1 MAAEEP
7 TPPLRPMTG
16 GAVMGTASRFTVA
29 ITGAATTIFV
39 ARLLGPEG
47 TGGFAIALTLVLLLT
62 VACSLGIEHG
72 IAYYV
77 ASGRWAPR
85 DAMRVAL
92 RVALLSGAAG
102 AAMCVAARL
111 AMPSAFG
118 GLAVGSTV
126 VAALALPF
134 ALTWFYVSFVGLAI
148 DRYEAY
154 VLPPALQSGSAM
166 VLVIGLALIAD
177 LPGAVVGM
185 TIAHVLVAIASV
197 VWARRRLPAR
207 GTQPQEPRQLRRA
220 LSFGAKG
227 YGANALAMLSTRV
240 DLLVLSAAASAAA
253 VGHYAIAI
261 AVTAV
266 LWLVP
271 SALSDV
277 LFPRIAALSASGD
290 DEHRAFVE
298 DKSLR
303 HTVLL
308 VLLALPV
315 MVGPLL
321 LLVVPIYGPAFEPA
335 IELALILLP
344 GIALTG
350 VAGVLSSTIVGRGR
364 PEYSLYTALIVTPL
378 TLTAY
383 ALLIP
388 ALDARGAALAKSLS
402 YTLTFAL
409 SVYFYRRVTG
419 AGAIAQFVPT
429 RVELRELRSV
439 APQIRQWLIGMW
451 RRARP
456 DRA

>member
-1 MAAEEP
+1 
-7 TPPLRPMTG
+7 MTG
-16 GAVMGTASRFTVA
+16 GAVMAAASRFTVA
-29 ITGAATTIFV
+29 ATGAATTIFV
-39 ARLLGPEG
+39 ARMLGPEG

-72 IAYYV
+72 VAYYV

-85 DAMRVAL
+85 DALRVTL
-92 RVALLSGAAG
+92 RVALVAG
-102 AAMCVAARL
+102 AIGAGLCVLARL
-111 AMPSAFG
+111 ALPSAFG
-118 GLAVGSTV
+118 GLSVASTA

-154 VLPPALQSGSAM
+154 VLPPALQSALAM
-166 VLVIGLALIAD
+166 VLVVALVLVAD

-185 TIAHVLVAIASV
+185 TIAHVLVALAAV
-197 VWARRRLPAR
+197 LWAYRRLPAR
-207 GTQPQEPRQLRRA
+207 DTSKPSEPDQLRRA
-220 LSFGAKG
+220 LSFGARG
-227 YGANALAMLSTRV
+227 YGANALMLLSTRV
-240 DLLVLSAAASAAA
+240 DLLVLSAVASTAV
-253 VGHYAIAI
+253 VGHYAVAI

-277 LFPRIAALSASGD
+277 LFPRIAALSASG
-290 DEHRAFVE
+290 EREFRAFVE

-315 MVGPLL
+315 LIGPLL
-321 LLVVPIYGPAFEPA
+321 LLVVPIYGPAFLPA
-335 IELALILLP
+335 VELALILLP
-344 GIALTG
+344 GVALMG
-350 VAGVLSSTIVGRGR
+350 VTGVLSATIVGRGR

-378 TLTAY
+378 TLVAY

-388 ALDARGAALAKSLS
+388 ALDASGAALAKSLS
-402 YTLTFAL
+402 YGLSFAL

-419 AGAIAQFVPT
+419 SGAIAQFVPT
-429 RVELRELRSV
+429 RAELRELSAV
-439 APQIRQWLIGMW
+439 APQIREWLIVIW
-451 RRARP
+451 RR
-456 DRA
+456 RAA

>member
-1 MAAEEP
+1 MAAEP
-7 TPPLRPMTG
+7 PDSPLRPMTG
-16 GAVMGTASRFTVA
+16 GAVMAAASRFTVA
-29 ITGAATTIFV
+29 ATGAATTIFV
-39 ARLLGPEG
+39 ARMLGPEG

-72 IAYYV
+72 VAYYV

-85 DAMRVAL
+85 DALRVTL
-92 RVALLSGAAG
+92 RVAVLAGAVGAAL
-102 AAMCVAARL
+102 CVLARL
-111 AMPSAFG
+111 ALPSAFG
-118 GLAVGSTV
+118 GLSVASTA

-154 VLPPALQSGSAM
+154 VLPPALQSALAM
-166 VLVIGLALIAD
+166 VLVVALVLVAD

-185 TIAHVLVAIASV
+185 TIAHVLVALAAV
-197 VWARRRLPAR
+197 LWAVRRLPAR
-207 GTQPQEPRQLRRA
+207 DTTTPPEPGQLRRA
-220 LSFGAKG
+220 LSFGARG
-227 YGANALAMLSTRV
+227 YGANALMLLSTRV
-240 DLLVLSAAASAAA
+240 DLLFLSVVATTAA
-253 VGHYAIAI
+253 VGHYAVAI

-277 LFPRIAALSASGD
+277 LFPRIAALSASG
-290 DEHRAFVE
+290 EREFRAFVE

-315 MVGPLL
+315 LIGPLL
-321 LLVVPIYGPAFEPA
+321 LLVVPIYGAAFRPA

-344 GIALTG
+344 GVALMG
-350 VAGVLSSTIVGRGR
+350 VTGVLSATIVGRGR

-378 TLTAY
+378 TLAAY

-388 ALDARGAALAKSLS
+388 ALDASGAALAKSLS
-402 YTLTFAL
+402 YALNFAL
-409 SVYFYRRVTG
+409 TVFFYRRVTG
-419 AGAIAQFVPT
+419 SGAIAQFVPT
-429 RVELRELRSV
+429 RAELRELWAV
-439 APQIRQWLIGMW
+439 APQIREWLLVTW
-451 RRARP
+451 RR
-456 DRA
+456 RAT

>member
-1 MAAEEP
+1 MAAEP
-7 TPPLRPMTG
+7 PDSPLRPMTG
-16 GAVMGTASRFTVA
+16 GAVMAAASRFTVA
-29 ITGAATTIFV
+29 ATGAATTIFV
-39 ARLLGPEG
+39 ARMLGPEG

-72 IAYYV
+72 VAYYV

-85 DAMRVAL
+85 DALRVTL
-92 RVALLSGAAG
+92 RVALLAG
-102 AAMCVAARL
+102 AVGAGLCVLARL
-111 AMPSAFG
+111 ALPSAFG
-118 GLAVGSTV
+118 GLSVASTA

-154 VLPPALQSGSAM
+154 VLPPALQSALAM
-166 VLVIGLALIAD
+166 VLVVALVLVAD

-185 TIAHVLVAIASV
+185 TIAHVLVALAAV
-197 VWARRRLPAR
+197 LWAVRRLPAR
-207 GTQPQEPRQLRRA
+207 DTTTPPEPGQLRRA
-220 LSFGAKG
+220 LSFGARG
-227 YGANALAMLSTRV
+227 YGANALMLLSTRV
-240 DLLVLSAAASAAA
+240 DLLFLSAVATTAA
-253 VGHYAIAI
+253 VGHYAVAI

-277 LFPRIAALSASGD
+277 LFPRIAALSASG
-290 DEHRAFVE
+290 EREFRAFVE

-315 MVGPLL
+315 LIGPLL
-321 LLVVPIYGPAFEPA
+321 LLVVPIYGAAFRPA

-344 GIALTG
+344 GVALMG
-350 VAGVLSSTIVGRGR
+350 VTGVLSATIVGRGK

-378 TLTAY
+378 TLAAY

-388 ALDARGAALAKSLS
+388 ALDASGAALAKSLS
-402 YTLTFAL
+402 YALSFAL
-409 SVYFYRRVTG
+409 TVFFYRRVTG
-419 AGAIAQFVPT
+419 SGALAQFVPT
-429 RVELRELRSV
+429 RAELRELWAV
-439 APQIRQWLIGMW
+439 APQIRAWLLVTW
-451 RRARP
+451 RR
-456 DRA
+456 RAT

>member
-1 MAAEEP
+1 MAVDEP
-7 TPPLRPMTG
+7 EAPLRPMTG
-16 GAVMGTASRFTVA
+16 GAVMTAASRFTVA
-29 ITGAATTIFV
+29 ATGAATTIFV
-39 ARLLGPEG
+39 ARALGPEG
-47 TGGFAIALTLVLLLT
+47 TGGFAIALTLVVLLT
-62 VACSLGIEHG
+62 VACSLGVEHG

-85 DAMRVAL
+85 DAMGDAL

-102 AAMCVAARL
+102 AALCVVARL
-111 AMPSAFG
+111 ALPSAFG
-118 GLAVGSTV
+118 GLSVWSTA

-154 VLPPALQSGSAM
+154 VLPPALQSAAAM
-166 VLVIGLALIAD
+166 VLVIGLALVAD
-177 LPGAVVGM
+177 LPGAIVGM
-185 TIAHVLVAIASV
+185 TIAHMLVAAASV
-197 VWARRRLPAR
+197 TWARRRLPAR
-207 GTQPQEPRQLRRA
+207 GTHVREPRQLRRA
-220 LSFGAKG
+220 LSFGARG
-227 YGANALAMLSTRV
+227 YGANALAMLGTRV
-240 DLLVLSAAASAAA
+240 DLLFLSAVTSTAA

-261 AVTAV
+261 AVTTV

-290 DEHRAFVE
+290 EEMRAFVE

-308 VLLALPV
+308 VLLAVPV
-315 MVGPLL
+315 MIGPLL
-321 LLVVPIYGPAFEPA
+321 LLVVPIYGAAFAPAVG
-335 IELALILLP
+335 LALILLP

-350 VAGVLSSTIVGRGR
+350 VAGVLSSTIVGRGK

-378 TLTAY
+378 TLAAY

-402 YTLTFAL
+402 YTLSFAL
-409 SVYFYRRVTG
+409 TVYFYRRLTG
-419 AGAIAQFVPT
+419 AGALAQFVPT
-429 RVELRELRSV
+429 RAEIAELRGV
-439 APQIRQWLIGMW
+439 APQIREWLRGLRS
-451 RRARP
+451 RRQR
-456 DRA
+456 